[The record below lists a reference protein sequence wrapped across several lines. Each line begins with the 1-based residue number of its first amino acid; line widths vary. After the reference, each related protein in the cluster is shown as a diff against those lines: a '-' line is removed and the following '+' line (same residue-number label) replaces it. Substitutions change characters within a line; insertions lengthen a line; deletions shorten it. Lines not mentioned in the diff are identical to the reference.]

1 MNVIQVKLHGKTSP
15 RWRPVTYM
23 VLSDFNERTTALQ
36 EKLNMRSSRYYYH
49 LQNHIQIW
57 FIAMLEWSRRFLTN
71 CEGIYLRNITKKSWR
86 IIVLFYSWRITCECF
101 SVWTYINVK
110 LHLNFQQ
117 SITLLITQSVRS
129 IQRAISEKAPFHQR
143 PGNVVALVSPETVSR
158 VACLHPRRY

>member
-36 EKLNMRSSRYYYH
+36 EKLNTRSSRYYYH

-71 CEGIYLRNITKKSWR
+71 CEGIYLSNVTKKSWR
-86 IIVLFYSWRITCECF
+86 IIVLFYSWRITRECF
-101 SVWTYINVK
+101 FSLDIYKCKITSQFPITDYIINYTVCSQYSACD
-110 LHLNFQQ
+110 LRED
-117 SITLLITQSVRS
+117 SIP
-129 IQRAISEKAPFHQR
+129 SEAW
-143 PGNVVALVSPETVSR
+143 
-158 VACLHPRRY
+158 